1 MNTFKQILKND
12 KNVAENAGT
21 VAQNIKN
28 AVATGVNRIPDP
40 RSDLAED
47 SLLWTHFLA
56 LAIQESRCFYGALHG
71 FRCMGTRLIRAG
83 STAGDWAGLYVL
95 RPDIDPAGADAW
107 ENRERYEESK
117 KRHLAPM
124 ESQLLKTLRR
134 LNEETGKV
142 S

>member
-28 AVATGVNRIPDP
+28 AVVAGVNRIPDP

-71 FRCMGTRLIRAG
+71 FRCMGTRLVRAG
-83 STAGDWAGLYVL
+83 VNAGNWAGLYVL
-95 RPDIDPAGADAW
+95 RPDVDPTGADSW
-107 ENRERYEESK
+107 ESRERYEEDK
-117 KRHLAPM
+117 TKHLKPVEA
-124 ESQLLKTLRR
+124 ELFALLRK
-134 LNEETGKV
+134 LNENVKKGA
-142 S
+142 